1 MEITYNRFIR
11 KPLYNSQHYFIYGEE
26 IILRDELIS
35 LIKQY
40 FKNKEF
46 HNVVTLGITSFDNLI
61 DEVTN
66 LCAGSLFQEKSLIH
80 IKHSERKMTDAIKK
94 L

>member
-61 DEVTN
+61 FAFLVSAN
-66 LCAGSLFQEKSLIH
+66 LTFFNKASLPQSV
-80 IKHSERKMTDAIKK
+80 DAKADK
-94 L
+94 QP